1 MAKRHSNEIGNLES
15 IFLRL
20 EELILANSGEDEF
33 EEVFKLV
40 IAKIFDERSHEEK
53 RFAIQESTTET
64 SRVINLL
71 LREANAVWPGIL
83 IETQSNLT
91 PEHLAVCVDALTR
104 HTISNDHMDIL
115 DAFFEFMVSKDSK
128 GAKGQFFTPRHVI
141 ELCVKMMSPKQHE
154 IIMDP
159 ACGSGGFLVHTLNH
173 VCKNSRCGYSQHVKK
188 FCDSNLW
195 GFDID
200 GRAIR
205 IAKTLMILASGHE
218 SNFIR
223 LNSLLHPTSVNM
235 FWDAKE
241 ESILTIE
248 DICRGQMRNFKGF
261 DVILTNPPF
270 AGDVREKQLLRD
282 YAIASG
288 KTHLERDAI
297 FVERCIQLLKPGG
310 RMAIVLPNNKFATTS
325 FGFLRTWIMKKARVL
340 AVVSLGRNTFLPHTH
355 QKASILFLQKH
366 ASVPENNYR
375 IFFSVSERDGKNS
388 KGQLLFRNSER
399 FNYWENVEHDFSE
412 IVSNFEL
419 FLEKEALE
427 I

>member
-20 EELILANSGEDEF
+20 EELVLANSGEDEF
-33 EEVFKLV
+33 EEIFKLV
-40 IAKIFDERSHEEK
+40 IAKVFDERSQRDK
-53 RFAIQESTTET
+53 RFMVHEIATDT
-64 SRVINLL
+64 SEAVNSLL
-71 LREANAVWPGIL
+71 KEARAAWPGIL

-91 PEHLAVCVDALTR
+91 SEHLAVCVDALSR

-128 GAKGQFFTPRHVI
+128 GSKGQFFTPRHVI
-141 ELCVKMMSPKQHE
+141 ELCIRMMRPKRHE
-154 IIMDP
+154 VIMDP
-159 ACGSGGFLVHTLNH
+159 ACGSGGFLAHALHYVRQNDKAIT
-173 VCKNSRCGYSQHVKK
+173 SQQTQK
-188 FCDSNLW
+188 FCESNLW

-205 IAKTLMILASGHE
+205 IAKTLMILASGCE

-223 LNSLLHPTSVNM
+223 LNSLLHPTSVDL
-235 FWDAKE
+235 FGDAKN

-270 AGDVREKQLLRD
+270 AGDVREKHLLRG
-282 YAIASG
+282 YAVASG
-288 KTHLERDAI
+288 KTHIERDAL
-297 FVERCIQLLKPGG
+297 FAERCIQLLKPGG
-310 RMAIVLPNNKFATTS
+310 RMAIVLPNNKFATSS
-325 FGFLRTWIMKKARVL
+325 FGFLRSWIMKSSRIL

-366 ASVPENNYR
+366 ASATEKKYP

-388 KGQLLFRNSER
+388 KGQLLFRKSER

-412 IVSNFEL
+412 IESGFES